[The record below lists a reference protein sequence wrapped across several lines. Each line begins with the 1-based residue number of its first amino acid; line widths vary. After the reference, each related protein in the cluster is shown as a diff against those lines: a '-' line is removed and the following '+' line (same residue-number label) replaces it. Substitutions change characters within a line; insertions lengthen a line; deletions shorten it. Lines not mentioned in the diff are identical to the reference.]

1 MCFPALVLLA
11 VAGVQRLASAAR
23 FAAVTVLVLLSVWG
37 IRNYF
42 RGMPGEGEEWREI
55 TQFVVSN
62 SAPGD
67 GLVFDNGI
75 ARPVF
80 DYYGRRA
87 QWPQVLFPSHGPTI
101 TYRDFEGIAT
111 PAVIRFVRDDRN
123 RIWLIARDPNI
134 ALEQAMLEAYSKAEQ
149 KAFRGATVQLYVKQP
164 K

>member
-1 MCFPALVLLA
+1 MQSLTSV
-11 VAGVQRLASAAR
+11 AR

-42 RGMPGEGEEWREI
+42 RGMAGEGEEWREI

-87 QWPQVLFPSHGPTI
+87 QWPQVLFPSHAPTI
-101 TYRDFEGIAT
+101 TYRDFEGVAT
-111 PAVIRFVRDDRN
+111 PAVIRSVRDDRN
-123 RIWLIARDPNI
+123 RMWLIARDPNI
-134 ALEQAMLEAYSKAEQ
+134 ALEQAMLEEYAKAEQ
-149 KAFRGATVQLYVKQP
+149 KAFRGASVQLYVKQP